1 MRKDRVLKRLRLL
14 KGSLSA
20 VGVSQ
25 LGLFGSTVRGENT
38 RGSDIDILL
47 DFEADKET
55 YQNFLDACQM
65 LQDNFKRDRL
75 DVVTKNGLS
84 PYIGKTILEE
94 VEYV

>member
-1 MRKDRVLKRLRLL
+1 MRKVTAIRRLRSL
-14 KGSLSA
+14 KGPLSTC
-20 VGVSQ
+20 GVTQ

-47 DFEADKET
+47 DFASDKET

-65 LQDNFKRDRL
+65 LQDSFKRDKI
-75 DVVTKNGLS
+75 DVVTRNGLS
-84 PYIGKTILEE
+84 PYIGATILNE